1 MKRIIIVLLV
11 VLLLGG
17 MGWILSGA
25 YDVYVTIVDDSPVR
39 KYHRIISVSSNKE
52 DFCPIVID
60 ADVFANNIK
69 AVKDSTDDIIEGHL
83 ELSDNVNKT
92 YIDGL
97 REGYALGLYGATKGI
112 TASFV
117 KD

>member
-39 KYHRIISVSSNKE
+39 KYHR
-52 DFCPIVID
+52 
-60 ADVFANNIK
+60 
-69 AVKDSTDDIIEGHL
+69 
-83 ELSDNVNKT
+83 
-92 YIDGL
+92 
-97 REGYALGLYGATKGI
+97 
-112 TASFV
+112 
-117 KD
+117 